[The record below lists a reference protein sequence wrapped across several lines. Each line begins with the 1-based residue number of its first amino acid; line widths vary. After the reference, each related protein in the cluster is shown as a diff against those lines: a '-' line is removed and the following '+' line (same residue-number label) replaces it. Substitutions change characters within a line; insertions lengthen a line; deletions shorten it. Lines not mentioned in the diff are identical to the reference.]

1 MSVQSKEFNELA
13 TRYTADL
20 THRGWIQK
28 ALAGYYVKRDEFR
41 NRYQSWPEARK
52 LAAETKW
59 EAVNHLDRYLEEF
72 VAKLEARGTKVFWA
86 PGAQEARDYIAG
98 VARENKVRS
107 IIKSKS
113 MTAEEI

>member
-1 MSVQSKEFNELA
+1 MSVQSKEFNESA

-52 LAAETKW
+52 VAAEIKW
-59 EAVNHLDRYLEEF
+59 DAVNHLEDR
-72 VAKLEARGTKVFWA
+72 
-86 PGAQEARDYIAG
+86 
-98 VARENKVRS
+98 
-107 IIKSKS
+107 KSTRLNS
-113 MTAEEI
+113 SHVVTSRMPSSA